1 MTDKS
6 KPDDVADHPN
16 ILPYA
21 SNVGAPVIKPD
32 HSLAGWKHAA
42 VHNANKYY
50 ADKYNDILKQIETL
64 GEEFKINEMM
74 YNAEMKIKP
83 IIGKVY
89 HVYRR
94 EGDDMYVSLFAPHE
108 RLGGKDSFVGS
119 YRLNYDHRWE
129 SA

>member
-1 MTDKS
+1 MTDAS
-6 KPDDVADHPN
+6 KPDGVVDHPN
-16 ILPYA
+16 MLPYA
-21 SNVGAPVIKPD
+21 SNVGAPAIKPD
-32 HSLAGWKHAA
+32 HSLAGWKQSA

-50 ADKYNDILKQIETL
+50 ADKYNDILEQIETL

-74 YNAEMKIKP
+74 YNAEMRMKP

-94 EGDDMYVSLFAPHE
+94 EAGDMYVSLFGPNE
-108 RLGGKDSFVGS
+108 KIGGEDNFVGS